1 VGKRGSWRFQIDKAF
16 KRINRINHSRRKD
29 GEGARGAYGVYSGRT
44 WDDYRE
50 SCRPFAEWA
59 KKEYG
64 IKTDI
69 RLLTRE
75 MAQAYLDHKARQGR
89 AGGTL
94 GRIKSAIVK
103 LSVALY
109 GEGNKWKLEETWH
122 SDRRPEKAYTP
133 QQARQIEASVRQ
145 HARDPQTADVVK
157 LASTGGLR
165 RQEAVYLRGQDINVE
180 KCTLTLVKGTKG
192 GKVRTVHIDPKH
204 RKYLA
209 KLKRQAASNGDGSV
223 FRGRGGLAR
232 RVENAVA
239 AACKRLGIAR
249 KGVHAFRK
257 TWAQER
263 YHAYREQGLS
273 DTQAR
278 RKLSR
283 ELGHRRIDVTYHYV
297 PRQA

>member
-1 VGKRGSWRFQIDKAF
+1 MGKRGSWRFQIDKAF
-16 KRINRINHSRRKD
+16 KRINRIGHSRHEDKTNGRGTD
-29 GEGARGAYGVYSGRT
+29 GIYSSRT
-44 WDDYRE
+44 WHDYRE
-50 SCRPFAEWA
+50 ACRGCAEWA
-59 KKEYG
+59 KREFG

-75 MAQAYLDHKARQGR
+75 MGQAYLDYKAKQGR

-109 GEGNKWKLEETWH
+109 GEGNKWKLKETWH
-122 SDRRPEKAYTP
+122 SDRRPDKAYTP
-133 QQARQIEASVRQ
+133 QQARQIEASVRK

-157 LASTGGLR
+157 LASIGGLR
-165 RQEAVYLRGQDINVE
+165 RQEAVYLRGQDINVTE
-180 KCTLTLVKGTKG
+180 CTLTLVKGTKG
-192 GKVRTVHIDPKH
+192 GKVRTVRIDPKH

-209 KLKRQAASNGDGSV
+209 KLKRQAAGNSDGSV

-263 YHAYREQGLS
+263 YRELRDHGL
-273 DTQAR
+273 DDRGAR
-278 RKLSR
+278 RAVAK
-283 ELGHRRIDVTYHYV
+283 ELGHNRLDVTRSYI
-297 PRQA
+297 PE